1 MQLSVRL
8 STRPHPG
15 VWPRVLVTIVIVVIV
30 AAAGW
35 AWYGPS
41 GVIAGLAA
49 SGALAHLT
57 PRPACD
63 RGTRGARVCQ

>member
-1 MQLSVRL
+1 MQLSIRL
-8 STRPHPG
+8 ATRPHPG

-41 GVIAGLAA
+41 GVIAVLAA
-49 SGALAHLT
+49 SGALAHLA
-57 PRPACD
+57 PHQACVQ
-63 RGTRGARVCQ
+63 GARGRE